1 MSSSVSTWI
10 GVVSLVLFLALMSGF
25 WAGIAGLWKTKRGAA
40 WWLMAIGIVFGTIGP
55 VLYSA
60 GSWMLVRSLSAS
72 LSSGGATPPTP
83 SFGFSA
89 LPGLLMAGG
98 LLIPVGLVLFSIG
111 FAIHGFA
118 TARTA
123 NRAAELEQL
132 AAAMSEEI
140 TRLRQGGA
148 SA

>member
-1 MSSSVSTWI
+1 MSTVSSWI
-10 GVVSLVLFLALMSGF
+10 GIVLLVLFLALMSGF
-25 WAGIAGLWKTKRGAA
+25 WAGIAGLWKAKRGPA
-40 WWLMAIGIVFGTIGP
+40 WWLMAIGITLGTIGP

-60 GSWMLVRSLSAS
+60 GSWMVFQSLSSS

-83 SFGFSA
+83 SFGFTA
-89 LPGLLMAGG
+89 LPAILMAGG
-98 LLIPVGLVLFSIG
+98 LLIPVGLILFSVG

-118 TARTA
+118 AARTA
-123 NRAAELEQL
+123 NRAEELEQM